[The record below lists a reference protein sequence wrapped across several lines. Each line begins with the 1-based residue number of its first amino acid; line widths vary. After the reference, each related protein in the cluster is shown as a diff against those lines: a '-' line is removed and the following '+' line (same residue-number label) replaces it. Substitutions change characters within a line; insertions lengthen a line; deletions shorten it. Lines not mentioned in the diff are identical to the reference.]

1 MSYRWEERTWPEI
14 DLYLK
19 KTSQTVIF
27 PIGSTEQHGPTGILG
42 IDYLSSQSIALKVGE
57 KLGLYVLPALAFGMA
72 QHHLAFP
79 GTLSLKPST
88 YMLVVQDLITS
99 LVKHG
104 VKKIWFI
111 NGHGGNIA
119 PITTAFCE
127 YLDHNQ
133 SVDLQ
138 LINWWHLP
146 EVTEYEREVFK
157 DQNGFHATCGEISL
171 TQFTHPQA
179 YTRQISQDL
188 KSGPQKTKWPLSP
201 EECRLLFPEG
211 HMGGLPTLANSD
223 HGQKIFQLAVEACA
237 KRILSK

>member
-14 DLYLK
+14 DDYLK
-19 KTSQTVIF
+19 NTSQTVIF
-27 PIGSTEQHGPTGILG
+27 PVGSTEQHGPTGILG
-42 IDYLSSQSIALKVGE
+42 IDYLTSQSIAHQVGE
-57 KLGLYVLPALAFGMA
+57 KLGLYVLPPLAFGMA

-79 GTLSLKPST
+79 GTLSLRPST
-88 YMLVVQDLITS
+88 YLLVIQDLISS
-99 LVKHG
+99 LTVHG

-119 PITTAFCE
+119 PLTTAFCE
-127 YLDHNQ
+127 YLDRHQ

-179 YTRQISQDL
+179 YTREVPKDL
-188 KSGPQKTKWPLSP
+188 KPGPQKTRWPLSP
-201 EECRLLFPEG
+201 EECRKLFPQG
-211 HMGGLPTLANSD
+211 HMGGLPTLANAEY
-223 HGQKIFQLAVEACA
+223 GQKIFQLAVEACA
-237 KRILSK
+237 KRILTK